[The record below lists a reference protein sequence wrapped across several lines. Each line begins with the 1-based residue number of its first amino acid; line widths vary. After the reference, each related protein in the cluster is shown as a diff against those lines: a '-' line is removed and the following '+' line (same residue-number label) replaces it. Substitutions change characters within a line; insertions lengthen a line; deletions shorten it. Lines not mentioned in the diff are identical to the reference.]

1 MDRIYRIICPYSLCS
16 SCLSCV
22 SLFKFMI
29 ELQNVWVE
37 KGGSAILEGV
47 SMAVG
52 KGEFVYLIGPSGAGK
67 STLLRL
73 IYFDERP
80 TRGRVVVEGRD
91 SDVIRDRDIP
101 LIRRKIGIIFQDFKL
116 LRDRTVLDNVAFALE
131 VTGAPRSAIHRRAL
145 TALAAVGMTQKRN
158 EAPDHLSGGER
169 QRVAIARALVNEPVL
184 LLADEPTGNLDT
196 RATENVTEILRDIH
210 LQGTAVIVATH
221 DADLARRY
229 PQRKVML
236 EAGKI
241 KNQ

>member
-1 MDRIYRIICPYSLCS
+1 
-16 SCLSCV
+16 
-22 SLFKFMI
+22 MI

-131 VTGAPRSAIHRRAL
+131 VTGAPRPAIHRRAL
-145 TALAAVGMTQKRN
+145 AALAAVGMTQKRN

-169 QRVAIARALVNEPVL
+169 QRAAIARALVNEPVL
-184 LLADEPTGNLDT
+184 LLADEPTGNLDA

-210 LQGTAVIVATH
+210 RQGTAVIVATH
-221 DADLARRY
+221 DADLAQRY
-229 PQRKVML
+229 PQRVVML
-236 EAGKI
+236 EAGRVK
-241 KNQ
+241 

>member
-1 MDRIYRIICPYSLCS
+1 
-16 SCLSCV
+16 
-22 SLFKFMI
+22 MI

-145 TALAAVGMTQKRN
+145 AALAAVGMTQKRN